1 MVISVKVTE
10 FEYTYFR
17 FSENNHVKQIWN
29 PSPDQILSQACV
41 LFCILSSCFTLIPNW
56 HVLAVIQISSCFF
69 IVISNWHVL
78 AVIQISSFILW
89 QSFRWTFNCQPESP
103 NCKIESFRFKS
114 QLAVCSFL
122 GLKPCPLCPPKRS
135 WKVCCSVISRCSRH
149 HLHMF
154 QFEFVIK
161 WGGKASGNTHRKTKP
176 KKSRKVTKSHEKVT
190 KSHEKSHFKNVPLQA
205 KRKWRQNIV
214 EAHEGQPTKS
224 HKKSRKSLKVTETFL
239 EKCLPF
245 EKTITNKERNCIRFR
260 SEGLCSR

>member
-1 MVISVKVTE
+1 MCFVLHFIKL
-10 FEYTYFR
+10 FHF
-17 FSENNHVKQIWN
+17 N
-29 PSPDQILSQACV
+29 SQLTCA
-41 LFCILSSCFTLIPNW
+41 SSHSDIKL
-56 HVLAVIQISSCFF
+56 FF

-122 GLKPCPLCPPKRS
+122 GLKPCRLCPPKRS

-176 KKSRKVTKSHEKVT
+176 KKSRKVTKSHEKSR
-190 KSHEKSHFKNVPLQA
+190 KSHEKSRKVTFQKCAFTSKEKMKA
-205 KRKWRQNIV
+205 KHRGSTRRST
-214 EAHEGQPTKS
+214 HEKSQKVTKS
-224 HKKSRKSLKVTETFL
+224 QENH
-239 EKCLPF
+239 
-245 EKTITNKERNCIRFR
+245 
-260 SEGLCSR
+260 